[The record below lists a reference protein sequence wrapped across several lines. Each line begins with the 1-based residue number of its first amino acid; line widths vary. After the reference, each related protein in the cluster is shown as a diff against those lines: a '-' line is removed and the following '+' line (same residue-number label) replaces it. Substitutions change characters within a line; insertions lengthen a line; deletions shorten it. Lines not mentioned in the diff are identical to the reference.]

1 MNATDFAS
9 ATMLRLLLRGMAAQ
23 GLSPP
28 LPPPEGARVAHADKR
43 RVVAAIVEQ
52 GGLSTLL
59 ALAREVRHIEGEPL
73 HQVLVAAREPLE
85 FMRRWQRLERYIHAE
100 HRVLIEDAP
109 AEGQIRLRHSG
120 PAPQPAESLAVL
132 GVLIGGFEA
141 LGTEDLRVQIGDHPV
156 HPQVD
161 EAVLATLAAG
171 DTMRVW
177 RLQWRVAGRPPRDRR
192 APADLLAP
200 LRWPPLALALAHRQ
214 LADPAAA
221 LRLAEVA
228 AGLGLS
234 GRSLQRQL
242 ADHGLSF
249 SAVIA
254 ETRSRLAAW
263 YLGSSAYGIAEIG
276 FLCGFADQAHFT
288 REFSRRVGLPPARY
302 RQAGAP

>member
-1 MNATDFAS
+1 MNTADFAS

-23 GLSPP
+23 GLNPP
-28 LPPPEGARVAHADKR
+28 LPLPEGARVAHQDKR

-52 GGLSTLL
+52 GGLATLL
-59 ALAREVRHIEGEPL
+59 ALAREVSHIEGEPL
-73 HQVLVAAREPLE
+73 HQVLVAARAPLD

-100 HRVLIEDAP
+100 HRVLIEDEP
-109 AEGQIRLRHSG
+109 DEGRIRLRHSG

-141 LGTEDLRVQIGDHPV
+141 LGAQALQVWVAGQLV
-156 HPQVD
+156 HPQAD
-161 EAVLATLAAG
+161 EATLRQLAA
-171 DTMRVW
+171 DDAMRAWQFRW
-177 RLQWRVAGRPPRDRR
+177 RALSPLPSRPC

-200 LRWPPLALALAHRQ
+200 LRWPPLALALAQRQ

-221 LRLAEVA
+221 LRLVEVA
-228 AGLGLS
+228 DGLGLS

-242 ADHGLSF
+242 AADGLSF
-249 SAVIA
+249 SGVIA

-263 YLGSSAYGIAEIG
+263 CLGSGTHGIAEIG

-288 REFSRRVGLPPARY
+288 REFTRRVGLPPARY
-302 RQAGAP
+302 RQAGAH

>member
-1 MNATDFAS
+1 MNNDFAS

-52 GGLSTLL
+52 GGLATLL

-73 HQVLVAAREPLE
+73 HQVLVAAREPLA
-85 FMRRWQRLERYIHAE
+85 FMRRWRRLERYIHAD
-100 HRVLIEDAP
+100 HRVLIEVQAP
-109 AEGQIRLRHSG
+109 QQLNLRHSG
-120 PAPQPAESLAVL
+120 AAPQPAESLAVL

-141 LGTEDLRVQIGDHPV
+141 LGAQALQVWIAGQPV
-156 HPQVD
+156 HPEAD
-161 EAVLATLAAG
+161 EVTLRQLAA
-171 DTMRVW
+171 DDAMRAWQLRW
-177 RLQWRVAGRPPRDRR
+177 RALGPLTGKTC

-200 LRWPPLALALAHRQ
+200 LRWPPVALALARRQ
-214 LADPAAA
+214 LGDPAAA

-228 AGLGLS
+228 DGVGLS

-242 ADHGLSF
+242 AAHGLSF
-249 SAVIA
+249 SGVIA

-263 YLGSSAYGIAEIG
+263 YLGCSDHGLAEIG

-288 REFSRRVGLPPARY
+288 REFTRRVGLPPARY
-302 RQAGAP
+302 RQAGAH